1 MNTLINAQDVIA
13 VLDEKN
19 VDYSVSYDDDFEII
33 EIRMNVVLGLANRS
47 VVFDGSPLNKE
58 RLTRKI
64 DALLAEQKEL
74 LENPIQ
80 CNSIEDEF

>member
-47 VVFDGSPLNKE
+47 VVFDGSPVNKE
-58 RLTRKI
+58 RLIRKI
-64 DALLAEQKEL
+64 DTLLAEQKEM
-74 LENPIQ
+74 LENPTQ
-80 CNSIEDEF
+80 YNSIEDEF

>member
-1 MNTLINAQDVIA
+1 MGWTRGPGKRLGLI
-13 VLDEKN
+13 
-19 VDYSVSYDDDFEII
+19 
-33 EIRMNVVLGLANRS
+33 VLGLANRS
-47 VVFDGSPLNKE
+47 VVFDGSPVNKE

-64 DALLAEQKEL
+64 STLLAEQKEM